1 MKIKHWQGYGSVS
14 AVRTHSTTNQ
24 IVIRVS
30 GLHECGLAV
39 STFDTYRLAEWL
51 GRVGKFTHQQVE
63 SFTTKEEWD
72 STNKIDTC
80 IYTIKLKEGISSESI
95 Y

>member
-14 AVRTHSTTNQ
+14 AVRIHRTSTE
-24 IVIRVS
+24 IIIRVS

-39 STFDTYRLAEWL
+39 STYDKYRLAEWL
-51 GRVGKFTHQQVE
+51 GKVGKFTHNQVE
-63 SFTTKEEWD
+63 SFTTDESWD
-72 STNKIDTC
+72 SQNKIDTC
-80 IYTIKLKEGISSESI
+80 IYNIKLKEGISSESI